1 MLDTEGSLGVRTP
14 PPPPSHDNYLPVRFS
29 QIRRESFEILGT
41 LNEST
46 PVPASKVFSMHKSF
60 WLQLLEESPGPQQGL
75 WTVAFDTGIDY
86 ACSVV
91 YDLCSYY
98 LNTAC
103 HSAYSFD
110 GQQERLNKYL
120 FTAVTSLLLQLVVVV

>member
-1 MLDTEGSLGVRTP
+1 M
-14 PPPPSHDNYLPVRFS
+14 
-29 QIRRESFEILGT
+29 
-41 LNEST
+41 
-46 PVPASKVFSMHKSF
+46 PASEVFSVHKSF
-60 WLQLLEESPGPQQGL
+60 WLQLSGESPGPQQGL

-110 GQQERLNKYL
+110 GQQERLNRYL